1 MKTAL
6 YVATVARTYRKAID
20 DYLESPEKYEANM
33 PWYFRADKELYLQTV
48 YHRLFLRKP
57 SGGELQIYD
66 NNTYEKGYTYLGIVG
81 APNEK
86 GLYRMEQ
93 RNKFSV
99 GEQIGN
105 HGSQTETMCLQQ
117 SACTR

>member
-1 MKTAL
+1 M
-6 YVATVARTYRKAID
+6 V
-20 DYLESPEKYEANM
+20 P
-33 PWYFRADKELYLQTV
+33 RADKELYLQTV
-48 YHRLFLRKP
+48 YHRIFYGKP
-57 SGGELQIYD
+57 SEETQIYD

-99 GEQIGN
+99 A
-105 HGSQTETMCLQQ
+105 SRLK
-117 SACTR
+117 S